1 MSLQPERERGG
12 NARNMSVLVQLKLQ
26 SGPQRV
32 PGLLS
37 SPKSKSKSKPKVGK
51 GDKGKGKA
59 QKENPPPGASYS
71 FTEAQEEAIARWVE
85 SNKLLTNSTK
95 TRHKGGTYGRERL
108 RSTDH
113 SILKWYHT
121 QRTRFLKL
129 LEGQPKKKSQKRSG
143 DGLSSGYE
151 EDPILAEEASE
162 NDSDRDKFIRRV
174 FGFLKPHIRR
184 HKKDTPASLTD
195 GPEVNG
201 HCWVLAAHLGA
212 FLLLLDPLQFSLE
225 LGHINGDK
233 SADGVKASAKA
244 ACRRNA
250 TSVCCCEASD
260 LAVRVCRLGTC
271 LRGRKG

>member
-1 MSLQPERERGG
+1 MPPKAGRGRRKKLAERSPEGSRSPQQSQESLQHSPSPPLPRNRHPE
-12 NARNMSVLVQLKLQ
+12 
-26 SGPQRV
+26 
-32 PGLLS
+32 S
-37 SPKSKSKSKPKVGK
+37 SDDEGKSKSKPKVGK

-71 FTEAQEEAIARWVE
+71 FTEAQEEAIARWAAE
-85 SNKLLTNSTK
+85 
-95 TRHKGGTYGRERL
+95 YGL
-108 RSTDH
+108 DYH

-121 QRTRFLKL
+121 QRTQFLKL
-129 LEGQPKKKSQKRSG
+129 REGQPKKKSQKRSG

-233 SADGVKASAKA
+233 SADGVKARAKA

-250 TSVCCCEASD
+250 TAVCCCEASD
-260 LAVRVCRLGTC
+260 LAVRVCRLGTY